1 MKGSIM
7 TYKPPYGSIDII
19 FSGSKE
25 ARRKISANE
34 RYARAY
40 TSGRGF
46 RDGRRS
52 R

>member
-1 MKGSIM
+1 M
-7 TYKPPYGSIDII
+7 TYKPPYGSFDIF

-25 ARRKISANE
+25 ARRKIGANQ
-34 RYARAY
+34 RYDRAY

-46 RDGRRS
+46 RDGRKS